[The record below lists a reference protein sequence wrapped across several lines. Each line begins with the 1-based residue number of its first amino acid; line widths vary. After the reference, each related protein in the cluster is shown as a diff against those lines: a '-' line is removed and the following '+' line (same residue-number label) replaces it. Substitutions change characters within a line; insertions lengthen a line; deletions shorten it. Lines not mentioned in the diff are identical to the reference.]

1 MHEKVPTIIACLAD
15 VAWADGKLLPA
26 ESAFFRQVIDGL
38 ELSVEQER
46 EAWRAVAC
54 PSEAV
59 SAETVAPLSTRDRE
73 TILTLSGELASRDGE
88 MSDEERRAIERLR
101 ALFSADT
108 GGVEGSGA

>member
-1 MHEKVPTIIACLAD
+1 MHEKVPIIIACLAD

-26 ESAFFRQVIDGL
+26 EAAFFRQVIEGL

-46 EAWRAVAC
+46 QAWRAVAC

-59 SAETVAPLSTRDRE
+59 RAETVAPLSTRDRE
-73 TILTLSGELASRDGE
+73 TILALSGELASRDGE

-101 ALFSADT
+101 ALFSAESGT
-108 GGVEGSGA
+108 GEESGA

>member
-1 MHEKVPTIIACLAD
+1 MHEKVPIIIACLSD

-26 ESAFFRQVIDGL
+26 EAAFFRQVIDGL
-38 ELSVEQER
+38 ELTVEQER

-73 TILTLSGELASRDGE
+73 TILTLSGELAGRDGQ
-88 MSDEERRAIERLR
+88 MSDEERVAIERLR
-101 ALFSADT
+101 ALFSA
-108 GGVEGSGA
+108 GSGAVEASGA